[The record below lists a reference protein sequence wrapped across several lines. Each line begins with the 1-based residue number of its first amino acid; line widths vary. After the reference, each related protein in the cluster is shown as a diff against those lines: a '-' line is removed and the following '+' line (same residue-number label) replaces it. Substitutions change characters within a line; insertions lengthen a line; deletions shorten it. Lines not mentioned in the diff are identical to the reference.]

1 MAESA
6 TASSR
11 SLAFSPAVAVA
22 VTVLLWSSSFPGI
35 RAALIGF
42 TPGQLAALRYLVAS
56 GVLVLLAVVRR
67 LSLPRRSDLP
77 RIALVGGLGIA
88 AYNLALNTGETT
100 VSAGAASFLIN
111 TGPLFTALLAWRFL
125 GERLRPWAVIGFAL
139 GFSGVCLIALGGPG
153 GMRFQTGALFV
164 LLAAVCQ
171 SAQFVLQKP
180 LLARYGALAST
191 AHMVWAGTL
200 CLLPF
205 LPGALSAISPAPRS
219 ALVAVLYL
227 GVFPAAIAYAAW
239 SSALA
244 RIEVSRAVTAL
255 YLVAPMA
262 TILGAVWLHELPAP
276 LALAGGTVAI
286 AGVIVVNTLGKAS
299 HAR

>member
-11 SLAFSPAVAVA
+11 SVAFPPAGAVA

-56 GVLVLLAVVRR
+56 GVFVLLAAVRR
-67 LSLPRRSDLP
+67 LSLPRRSDFP

-125 GERLRPWAVIGFAL
+125 GERLRPWAVVGFAL

-205 LPGALSAISPAPRS
+205 LSGALSAISPAPRS
-219 ALVAVLYL
+219 AIVAVLYL

-244 RIEVSRAVTAL
+244 RIDVSRAVTAL
-255 YLVAPMA
+255 YLVPPMA
-262 TILGAVWLHELPAP
+262 TILGAVWLHELPSP

-286 AGVIVVNTLGKAS
+286 AGVTVVNTLGKAS
-299 HAR
+299 HGR